1 MSFYE
6 SPSVSYGKS
15 FGSGSLEIRL
25 PKLRTDLVVRQQVR
39 EHEVYYIIKDPVLK
53 TYYQFNPDE
62 WDLFQLFDGTR
73 TDEEIIEQY
82 NAKHP
87 FGVIDEETIDSYKNS
102 LMQIDLFEIPPA
114 EKNLMLMERI
124 RSQRKAKAE
133 GDESIFYM
141 SFSAWDPD
149 ESLNKIIRH
158 IRWLWS
164 REFFIFSLICIILG
178 LMITFSRW
186 DGFKEGVIE
195 NYSFHKK
202 SFWQVFVFIFLMFT
216 TGGIHELAHGLTL
229 KNFGGEVRQ
238 MGFILFY
245 ISPAFFCDV
254 SDSYLLQEKKARRW
268 VILSGGY
275 SELFVCSIA
284 GFVWYFA
291 IPGTLLYDFSFQ
303 IMLFTGVSS
312 FLFNMNPLVKLD
324 GYFLLMDFV
333 GIPDLRENSFEY
345 AGQWIKKNIL
355 RQKVEDMPDLTRR
368 KRRIYLTYA
377 FFSAIWTTTLY
388 VLIVVW
394 FRNIFVGLFKQW
406 GYLPLSIIVF
416 LLFRKELQILYGNLK
431 FVYLDKKEILM
442 KKKKYVIAG
451 AAVALVLLLTIPT
464 HIKVSSSFVVQPY
477 ETSEIRNEG
486 DGFIRKVLVME
497 GTKVKT
503 GQVIATLEN
512 PDLSQDV
519 SRVQAKLE
527 LEQRQLALL
536 QATYDPAEYQMK
548 LKTREQLEQQRAV
561 LNERV
566 TKLVLRSPMNG
577 RIVTPGVDE
586 KEGSYIR
593 KGELFC
599 KVADVDKVKLEL
611 PVQEH
616 ELQDVHPGYRVRVKL
631 DAFPTKSFEGV
642 VKEIAPAGADYV
654 ESVQGTYARF
664 RVLVVMQNP
673 ADQWVSGMRGDAK
686 ILGNKLPVLFRIGR
700 EITRSVR
707 SRVWW

>member
-15 FGSGSLEIRL
+15 FGSGSPELSL
-25 PKLRTDLVVRQQVR
+25 PKLRTDLVIRQQVR
-39 EHEVYYIIKDPVLK
+39 EHEVYYIIKDPLLK
-53 TYYQFNPDE
+53 AYYQFNPDE

-73 TDEEIIEQY
+73 TDEEIIEEY

-87 FGVIDEETIDSYKNS
+87 FGVIDEETIETYKNS

-124 RSQRKAKAE
+124 RSQRKQKADGE
-133 GDESIFYM
+133 ESIFYM

-149 ESLNKIIRH
+149 ESLNRIIPH
-158 IRWLWS
+158 IQWIWS
-164 REFFIFSLICIILG
+164 KQFFIFSLICIILG
-178 LMITFSRW
+178 LTITFSRW
-186 DGFKEGVIE
+186 DGFKAGVIE

-202 SFWQVFVFIFLMFT
+202 SFWQVFVFIFLMFA
-216 TGGIHELAHGLTL
+216 TGGFHELAHGLTL
-229 KNFGGEVRQ
+229 KHFGGEVRQ

-268 VILSGGY
+268 VILSGAY
-275 SELFVCSIA
+275 SELFICSIA
-284 GFVWYFA
+284 GFVWYFS
-291 IPGTLLYDFSFQ
+291 IPGTVLYDFSFQ

-312 FLFNMNPLVKLD
+312 FMFNMNPLVKLD

-345 AGQWIKKNIL
+345 TGQWIQKNIL
-355 RQKVEDMPDLTRR
+355 RRKVEDMPELTRR
-368 KRRIYLTYA
+368 KKRIYLTYA
-377 FFSAIWTTTLY
+377 LFASFWTTTLY
-388 VLIVVW
+388 VLIVFW

-406 GYLPLSIIVF
+406 GYLPLAITVF

-442 KKKKYVIAG
+442 KKKKYLITG
-451 AAVALVLLLTIPT
+451 ASVVLLLLLTIPT
-464 HIKVSSSFVVQPY
+464 HIKVSSAFIVQPY

-486 DGFIRKVLVME
+486 DGFIRQVHVTE
-497 GTKVKT
+497 GSEVRT
-503 GQVIATLEN
+503 GQVIATLQN

-519 SRVQAKLE
+519 SRVQSKLD

-536 QATYDPAEYQMK
+536 QASYDPSEYQMK
-548 LKTREQLEQQRAV
+548 LRTRNQLEQQRTV
-561 LNERV
+561 LDE
-566 TKLVLRSPMNG
+566 KLSKLLLRSPMNG
-577 RIVTPGVDE
+577 RVVTPGVDE
-586 KEGSYIR
+586 KQGRFIA

-599 KVADVDKVKLEL
+599 KVANVDKVKLEL

-616 ELQDVHPGYRVRVKL
+616 ELQDVHVGDRVKVKL
-631 DAFPTKSFEGV
+631 DAFPTKVFEGT

-654 ESVQGTYARF
+654 ESLAGTYARF

-673 ADQWVSGMRGDAK
+673 EGKWVSGMRGDAK
-686 ILGNKLPVLFRIGR
+686 IMGKKLPVLIRFGR
-700 EITRSVR
+700 ELGRWIS
-707 SRVWW
+707 SRVW